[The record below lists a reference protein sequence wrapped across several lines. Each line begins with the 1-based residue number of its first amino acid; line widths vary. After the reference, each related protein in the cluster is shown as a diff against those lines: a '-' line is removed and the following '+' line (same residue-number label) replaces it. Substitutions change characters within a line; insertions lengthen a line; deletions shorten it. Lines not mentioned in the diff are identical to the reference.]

1 VPSELVMAVVTAL
14 TTKGAEVLVA
24 SGKNKL
30 AALFRV
36 IQERFSREGTR
47 EAAILRAAIDEP
59 DDQARR
65 QKLIEVL
72 ARLLAED
79 PAFRDRLA
87 LSWREAAAEAP
98 GAPAAVINHIS
109 GSATKA
115 VQARDIYGD
124 VTL

>member
-14 TTKGAEVLVA
+14 TTKGAEVLVTT
-24 SGKNKL
+24 GKNKL

-36 IQERFSREGTR
+36 VHERFSREGTR
-47 EAAILRAAIDEP
+47 ETAILRAAIDEP
-59 DDQARR
+59 DDQVRR
-65 QKLIEVL
+65 QRLAELL

-87 LSWREAAAEAP
+87 LSWREASAEA
-98 GAPAAVINHIS
+98 AVSNYFA
-109 GSATKA
+109 GSATKV

-124 VTL
+124 VTF